1 MNVLT
6 QAKYDLAE
14 SLDDAGIKAEYYIPP
29 RITPPLAIISPD
41 AVYVRQGDTFSSFEV
56 GLEITLVAQTASN
69 PKATESLDDALVLA
83 IGAIPATWT
92 IQSVEQPFALNT
104 GNAEYLAT
112 KISVTGQIT
121 I

>member
-69 PKATESLDDALVLA
+69 PKAV
-83 IGAIPATWT
+83 
-92 IQSVEQPFALNT
+92 QRFV
-104 GNAEYLAT
+104 
-112 KISVTGQIT
+112 
-121 I
+121 